1 MKALRIIKCDD
12 PYKWYASLVGEVVP
26 LVDVETNEY
35 KSKEPDGFINFILGL
50 IFFDNLSN
58 FFLVLG

>member
-35 KSKEPDGFINFILGL
+35 KSKEPDGFINFISKE
-50 IFFDNLSN
+50 DAEVVTLSRR
-58 FFLVLG
+58 

>member
-35 KSKEPDGFINFILGL
+35 KSKEPDGFINFISKEDAE
-50 IFFDNLSN
+50 IVTLSRR
-58 FFLVLG
+58 